1 MKGDEKEKVF
11 GTVFHMLE
19 RHFEG
24 CLLECQWAE
33 KAQSPNSEEPRTQWI
48 EHLDGRRFVIAVIR
62 NLQFIHTASS
72 LSLIPLSSCAP
83 YEGFCVTLMLCG

>member
-1 MKGDEKEKVF
+1 MKKSLGLYF
-11 GTVFHMLE
+11 RMLE
-19 RHFEG
+19 GHSEG

-33 KAQSPNSEEPRTQWI
+33 KGQSLNSEEPRTQWI
-48 EHLDGRRFVIAVIR
+48 EHLDGGRSVIAVIR

-72 LSLIPLSSCAP
+72 FWLIPLFSCTP